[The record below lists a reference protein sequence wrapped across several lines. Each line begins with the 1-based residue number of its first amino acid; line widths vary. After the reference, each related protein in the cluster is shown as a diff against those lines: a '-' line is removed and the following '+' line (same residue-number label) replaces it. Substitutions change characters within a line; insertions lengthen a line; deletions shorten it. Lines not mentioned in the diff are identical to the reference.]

1 MKKNIPIEAKKKCR
15 FVKYSTD
22 SGYST
27 SIVFVRFLK
36 KTLMENS
43 SI

>member
-1 MKKNIPIEAKKKCR
+1 MKKIYLLKLKKCR
-15 FVKYSTD
+15 FVKYSTE

-27 SIVFVRFLK
+27 SIVFVRFKK